1 MNLAQTLSE
10 VCDGDLQTI
19 VQMGSAQARQDFF
32 GQSGYHGKASHRAP

>member
-19 VQMGSAQARQDFF
+19 VQMGSNQVRQDFF
-32 GQSGYHGKASHRAP
+32 GQSGYQGKPSHRTI

>member
-19 VQMGSAQARQDFF
+19 VQMGSNQVRQDFF
-32 GQSGYHGKASHRAP
+32 NQSSYHGKLYHRTT